1 MNEGRSSSRHADSGY
16 LRTFRVLLIPILL
29 CLVIRDSPA
38 GFAQSN
44 PRPGILKLSIVD
56 ADSGQPTPARIE
68 LLDEEGRSYIAEDAL
83 PVDGDCDVA
92 RESPAWLT
100 LEQAV
105 AVLSKKVDNPYTGT
119 GQFYSV
125 GNSRVFL
132 PPGTYQ
138 LRVFKGVEYQTQTRD
153 LQMQSGETT
162 ELTIKVPRW
171 VNMPEQGWY
180 SADDHVHIAR
190 PVKELNPF
198 ITKMMQG
205 EDLHVANLLQMGLSK
220 RFHITLQYDHGPG
233 SVYQEGNYIL
243 ATGQEN
249 PRTHFLG
256 HTITLGT
263 KSAINFPENYLIYR
277 LFWEEAQR
285 QGAMSGYAHY
295 GDDHWGAP
303 YGLGIDLPHGFV
315 SFMEVLQ
322 FNRGIYEVWYEILN
336 TGFRMTPTAGT
347 DYPCARATIPGR
359 ERFYTKVEGPFTY
372 ENWLEGVRKGRT
384 FVTNGPILE
393 FRVHGKEMGEEVVLS
408 KPASVVVEGRVRFDP
423 TWDDVERL
431 QVINNGQILRSFP
444 RMEGPPEIRFRFE
457 HNVREASWFAIRAYG
472 RKLGEAVP
480 LASGLVHRTMRPT
493 SEAHSAP
500 VYVTLQGA
508 PPLSGHPRAKALART
523 WLARLEDLESR
534 LAEDQIENFAKRLE
548 PSPWDIVDEDLL
560 RKNRSALIKEIQK
573 AKDYF
578 RHLAR

>member
-1 MNEGRSSSRHADSGY
+1 MRGVKRSTSHPGPGFLQA
-16 LRTFRVLLIPILL
+16 FIAMLLYIMAGLSISNST
-29 CLVIRDSPA
+29 V
-38 GFAQSN
+38 GFAQ
-44 PRPGILKLSIVD
+44 PKPGTLKLSIVD
-56 ADSGQPTPARIE
+56 AIAGQPTPARVE
-68 LLDEEGRSYIAEDAL
+68 VLDEEGHGYIAGDAL
-83 PVDGDCDVA
+83 LVDGDCNTFQKA
-92 RESPAWLT
+92 PAWLT
-100 LEQAV
+100 FERAV
-105 AVLSKKVDNPYTGT
+105 ALLTKKVENPFTGT
-119 GQFYSV
+119 TQFYSV
-125 GNSRVFL
+125 GKSEISL
-132 PPGTYQ
+132 PPGTYN
-138 LRVFKGVEYQTQTRD
+138 LKVFKGIEYKLQTHEIHIRP
-153 LQMQSGETT
+153 GETS
-162 ELTIKVPRW
+162 ELTVKMSRW
-171 VNMPEQGWY
+171 INMPEQSWY

-198 ITKMMQG
+198 ISKMMQA

-220 RFHITLQYDHGPG
+220 RFHITLQYSHGPE
-233 SVYQEGNYIL
+233 SIYQEGNYIL

-256 HTITLGT
+256 HTITLGAR
-263 KSAINFPENYLIYR
+263 SAINFPENYVIYR

-285 QGAMSGYAHY
+285 QGALSGYAHY
-295 GDDHWGAP
+295 GTWAGTQ
-303 YGLGIDLPHGFV
+303 YGLGIDLPTGLL
-315 SFMEVLQ
+315 SFLEVLQ
-322 FNRGIYEVWYEILN
+322 FNRGVYDVWYEILN

-347 DYPCARATIPGR
+347 DYPCAGATIPGR

-408 KPASVVVEGRVRFDP
+408 KPASVVAEGRVRFDP
-423 TWDDVERL
+423 TWDDLERL
-431 QVINNGQILRSFP
+431 EVIENGQVIRSFP
-444 RMEGPPEIRFRFE
+444 RTEGSSEIRFRFE
-457 HNVREASWFAIRAYG
+457 YNVREASWLAIRAYG
-472 RKLGEAVP
+472 KKLGEAVR

-500 VYVTLQGA
+500 VYVTLKGA

-560 RKNRSALIKEIQK
+560 RKNRSALIQEIQK

-578 RHLAR
+578 TRLAR